1 MDASYRVKDK
11 FEESVQVL
19 TEAANQLALPIVIA
33 AETTSDALLNNCKI
47 LTCGNGASAIAAQ
60 HFTTIM
66 LNRFATERPAL
77 PAHALM
83 TDSST
88 LTSIADDDQ
97 FADIFSKQIRALGQ
111 SGDILLA
118 VSHKPNSHNIIHAI
132 DAAHDRNMRIVALT
146 GQDGGRI
153 TELLLEQD
161 IEIRA
166 PSWISAYIQ
175 EVHLTVIHAICDLI
189 DRRLLGQEE

>member
-1 MDASYRVKDK
+1 MDASFRVKSK

-19 TEAANQLALPIVIA
+19 TEAANELAMPIIIA
-33 AETTSDALLNNCKI
+33 AETTADALLNDGKI
-47 LTCGNGASAIAAQ
+47 LSCGNGASATSAQ

-66 LNRFATERPAL
+66 LNRFNTERPAL

-83 TDSST
+83 ADSAT
-88 LTSIADDDQ
+88 LTSIADDYQ

-111 SGDILLA
+111 PGDILLA
-118 VSHKPNSHNIIHAI
+118 VSHSGNSHNVIHAV

-161 IEIRA
+161 IEVRA
-166 PSWISAYIQ
+166 PSWTSAYIH

-189 DRRLLGQEE
+189 DRRLLGQED